1 MGVTDTVQKE
11 FLPGLGIPNV
21 DAALQIRNILPE
33 TRAGRY
39 SSKSSFRRISVFFEW
54 IVNPRFRMAI
64 GYIENK
70 NYDLN
75 GISQRAHID
84 PLGNERTEKEYL
96 PQWKESGNLGIV
108 SYSVL
113 DKQILLRTTI

>member
-1 MGVTDTVQKE
+1 MGVTDTIQKE
-11 FLPGLGIPNV
+11 FLPGLGIPNT
-21 DAALQIRNILPE
+21 DTTLKIQNILPE
-33 TRAGRY
+33 TRNGGY

-75 GISQRAHID
+75 GVSQRVYID
-84 PLGNERTEKEYL
+84 PLGNERTAKEYL
-96 PQWKESGNLGIV
+96 SQWKEAGDRK
-108 SYSVL
+108 SVV
-113 DKQILLRTTI
+113 

>member
-1 MGVTDTVQKE
+1 M
-11 FLPGLGIPNV
+11 
-21 DAALQIRNILPE
+21 
-33 TRAGRY
+33 
-39 SSKSSFRRISVFFEW
+39 FFEW

-75 GISQRAHID
+75 GISQRAYID

-96 PQWKESGNLGIV
+96 SQWKESGNLGIV

-113 DKQILLRTTI
+113 DKQILLRTTIEF